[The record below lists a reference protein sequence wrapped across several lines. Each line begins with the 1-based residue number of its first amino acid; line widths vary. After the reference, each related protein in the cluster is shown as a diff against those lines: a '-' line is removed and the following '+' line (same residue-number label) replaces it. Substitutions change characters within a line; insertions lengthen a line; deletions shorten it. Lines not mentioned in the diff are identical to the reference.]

1 MIKAYLFNT
10 LFLLL
15 AITSCKSSKERNL
28 NSQLETINSDCPS
41 DGNCSFEVLKNKSLQ
56 IKQDDFGALYPVL
69 EEGISHVIKFEYQRD
84 EIENTQDGHY
94 SELIYVELPQN
105 MQSIQLIN
113 DDLSTVKVLFAR
125 LCFCRGQTGYY
136 KVTKGQLEI
145 TKNEDDTYNFMLQ
158 FQIDEVPQIITLIEA
173 SFRL

>member
-69 EEGISHVIKFEYQRD
+69 EEGTSYVIKFEYQRD

-113 DDLSTVKVLFAR
+113 DNLSTVKVLFAR